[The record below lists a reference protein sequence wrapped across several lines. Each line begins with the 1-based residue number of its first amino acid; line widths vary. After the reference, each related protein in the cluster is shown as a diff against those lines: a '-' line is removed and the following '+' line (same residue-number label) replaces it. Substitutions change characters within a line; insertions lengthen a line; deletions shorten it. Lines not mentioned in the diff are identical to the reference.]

1 MLEQL
6 LKQPGFIYEMN
17 GKYFFMGKWICKECT
32 DVSACDCV
40 FMYQMCRRSKEEP
53 DTNMYFQRIRA
64 YSDFALDIPYN
75 AAKIREDMAELLQGL
90 SKNES
95 KMLEKQIQNFIE
107 DNDKYCG

>member
-6 LKQPGFIYEMN
+6 LKQPGFIYEMK

-32 DVSACDCV
+32 DVSTCDCV

-75 AAKIREDMAELLQGL
+75 AEKIREDMAELLQGL
-90 SKNES
+90 SENES

-107 DNDKYCG
+107 DNEKYCG